1 MVALP
6 LVRGHGVYLKLVEDE
21 KLHFGSPIRRVKP
34 LLYDILF
41 SPLGY
46 AARVAGECVALAPA
60 AQDVADQSCSGR
72 SDPWHGCKRSRVGP
86 DNQIGFVNLGE
97 ASNGGSVK
105 LGEAVGKILH
115 PEHPG
120 IHRGMMEPAE
130 ESGELEIKKL
140 DFVIF
145 EPPHHLI
152 GSKC

>member
-6 LVRGHGVYLKLVEDE
+6 VVRCQGVCLKLVKDE
-21 KLHFGSPIRRVKP
+21 NLHFGSPIRRVNP

-86 DNQIGFVNLGE
+86 DNQIGFGTLGE
-97 ASNGGSVK
+97 ASNGGSAK
-105 LGEAVGKILH
+105 LGEGVGIILH

-120 IHRGMMEPAE
+120 IPRRMMEPAHE
-130 ESGELEIKKL
+130 
-140 DFVIF
+140 
-145 EPPHHLI
+145 
-152 GSKC
+152 